1 MQLMTHKIYLKP
13 TPQEIAQACSDLK
26 SQGFGVANKLK
37 GKNSVGGRYLRYAP
51 EGFIDLLKANLYW
64 DTRYLGGGHSS
75 RGRTVVVFE
84 GEAIVRL
91 FEKLEIPSKYYSRPF

>member
-1 MQLMTHKIYLKP
+1 MTYKAYLNA

-26 SQGFGVANKLK
+26 SKGFGVAKRLK

-64 DTRYLGGGHSS
+64 DTRYLGAVIQ
-75 RGRTVVVFE
+75 VVVGRWWFLR
-84 GEAIVRL
+84 A
-91 FEKLEIPSKYYSRPF
+91 KLS